1 VLEDAILKILDHV
14 VAMGD
19 SGGKRIPQDCALAMV
34 LIKVKQ
40 RTADV
45 DLTI

>member
-1 VLEDAILKILDHV
+1 MLEDAILKVLDHV

-19 SGGKRIPQDCALAMV
+19 GGGKRIPQDCALAMV
-34 LIKVKQ
+34 LVKAKQ